1 MGEREKIAIL
11 IAVRALNEPKG
22 MVPHLVVVHA
32 SHVVVL
38 VVSCLEQKQRLV
50 PLDLNPQLLL
60 FTEVTAAGL
69 E

>member
-1 MGEREKIAIL
+1 MA
-11 IAVRALNEPKG
+11 
-22 MVPHLVVVHA
+22 PHLVVVHA
-32 SHVVVL
+32 SNVVVL

-60 FTEVTAAGL
+60 FTEVAAAGL